1 MSESPFESEVRIELS
16 GVLVSPD
23 AKPTS
28 QESKFL
34 ALSAR
39 NERRNFRL
47 GVTNGVL
54 YGLGTALISHSTIIP
69 SFFSHLTSS
78 SALIGLVSQFE
89 SIGWYLPQFIA
100 ASFVVHWPK
109 KLPLYRLGWWVRG
122 AALFSLAGV
131 TLWSPSS
138 GMLLALAV
146 LFYAS
151 FAVGAGLSGVV
162 FLELVAKTIPP
173 GRRGRFFGLR
183 ISLASVL
190 SVTLGA
196 GAISL
201 LLAGFRF
208 PVNFGFVFLAAA
220 VIVTVGLGF
229 MAFMR
234 EPRTTT
240 VPDPRSLTEHF
251 REGWNIYRDN
261 KRYSNYINTRM
272 LMSTCTIGVPFLVI
286 FAHKRLGFHTSDLGI
301 FVAADCVGTIVGN
314 YFWERL
320 TDRHSAKVCLQ
331 AATITNVA
339 LPIIVLLYLWLPL
352 PKLLYAS
359 VFSIA
364 AAFDAGTSIG
374 GMTYIIE
381 ISPEHDR
388 STYIGLFNSLM
399 SLPLM
404 LTALA
409 GALLDFAGYGILYAL
424 VLALS
429 IASLVAVR
437 RLDAH

>member
-1 MSESPFESEVRIELS
+1 MSESQFDAEARIELS
-16 GVLVSPD
+16 VE
-23 AKPTS
+23 PTQ
-28 QESKFL
+28 QEVKFL
-34 ALSAR
+34 EMSVK

-54 YGLGTALISHSTIIP
+54 YGLGTAFIARSTIIP

-109 KLPLYRLGWWVRG
+109 KLPLYRFGWWVRG
-122 AALFSLAGV
+122 GALFSLAAV
-131 TLWSPSS
+131 TLWSPSAAV
-138 GMLLALAV
+138 LLALTV
-146 LFYAS
+146 LLYAT
-151 FAVGAGLSGVV
+151 FAAGAGLSGVV
-162 FLELVAKTIPP
+162 FLELVAKTIPAK
-173 GRRGRFFGLR
+173 RRGRFFGLR

-190 SVTLGA
+190 SVTIGA
-196 GAISL
+196 GAISV

-220 VIVTVGLGF
+220 LIVTVGLGF

-234 EPRTTT
+234 EPRTLT
-240 VPDPRSLTEHF
+240 VPDERTLIEHF
-251 REGWNIYRDN
+251 REGWKIYRAD

-272 LMSTCTIGVPFLVI
+272 LMSTCTIGVPFLVL
-286 FAHKRLGFHTSDLGI
+286 FAHKKLGFHTSDLGI
-301 FVAADCVGTIVGN
+301 FVAADCIGTIVGN
-314 YFWERL
+314 FFWERL
-320 TDRHSAKVCLQ
+320 TDRRSAKVCLQ

-339 LPIIVLLYLWLPL
+339 LPIVVLLYLWLPL

-404 LTALA
+404 LTAAA
-409 GALLDFAGYGILYAL
+409 GALLDLTGYGVLYGL
-424 VLALS
+424 VFALS
-429 IASLVAVR
+429 VASLFAVR
-437 RLDAH
+437 KLDVK

>member
-1 MSESPFESEVRIELS
+1 MSDASFDSEVRIELS
-16 GVLVSPD
+16 GE
-23 AKPTS
+23 PTP
-28 QESKFL
+28 QEKKFH

-39 NERRNFRL
+39 NNRRNFRL

-54 YGLGTALISHSTIIP
+54 YGLGTSFIARTTIIP

-109 KLPLYRLGWWVRG
+109 KLPLYRFGWWVRS
-122 AALFSLAGV
+122 AALFSLAAV
-131 TLWSPSS
+131 TLWSP
-138 GMLLALAV
+138 GAALLLAATIL
-146 LFYAS
+146 LYAT

-162 FLELVAKTIPP
+162 FLELVAKTIPAR
-173 GRRGRFFGLR
+173 RRGRFFGLR

-208 PVNFGFVFLAAA
+208 PVNFGFLFLAAA
-220 VIVTVGLGF
+220 LIVTVGLGF

-234 EPRTTT
+234 EPRSPA
-240 VPDPRSLTEHF
+240 VPDQRTLVEHF
-251 REGWNIYRDN
+251 REGWKIYRAD
-261 KRYSNYINTRM
+261 KRYSSYINTRM

-286 FAHKRLGFHTSDLGI
+286 FAHKKLGFHTGDLGI
-301 FVAADCVGTIVGN
+301 FVAADCLGTIIGN
-314 YFWERL
+314 FFWERL
-320 TDRHSAKVCLQ
+320 TDRRSAKVCLE
-331 AATITNVA
+331 AATIANLA

-404 LTALA
+404 LTAVA
-409 GALLDFAGYGILYAL
+409 GALLDLTGYGFLYAL

-429 IASLVAVR
+429 IASLLAVR
-437 RLDAH
+437 RLEAGR

>member
-1 MSESPFESEVRIELS
+1 MSESQFESEARIELS
-16 GVLVSPD
+16 NEATP
-23 AKPTS
+23 
-28 QESKFL
+28 QEAKFL
-34 ALSAR
+34 AMSSR

-54 YGLGTALISHSTIIP
+54 YGLGTSFISRSTIIP

-122 AALFSLAGV
+122 TALFLLAGV

-138 GMLLALAV
+138 SVLLACGV
-146 LFYAS
+146 LLYGM
-151 FAVGAGLSGVV
+151 FAAGSGLSGVV
-162 FLELVAKTIPP
+162 FLELVAKTIPAK
-173 GRRGRFFGLR
+173 RRGRFFGLR
-183 ISLASVL
+183 ISMASLL
-190 SVTLGA
+190 SVTIGA
-196 GAISL
+196 GVISL
-201 LLAGFRF
+201 LLSGFKF
-208 PVNFGFVFLAAA
+208 PTDFGLVFLVAA

-234 EPRTTT
+234 EPRTPI
-240 VPDPRSLTEHF
+240 VPDARTLLEHF
-251 REGWNIYRDN
+251 REGWKVYHAD
-261 KRYSNYINTRM
+261 KLFANYIHTRM
-272 LMSTCTIGVPFLVI
+272 LMSTATIGVPFLVI
-286 FAHKRLGFHTSDLGI
+286 FAHNRLGFHTSDLGI
-301 FVAADCVGTIVGN
+301 FVAADCIGTIVGN
-314 YFWERL
+314 FFWERL
-320 TDRHSAKVCLQ
+320 TDRRSAKICLE
-331 AATITNVA
+331 AAAITNVA
-339 LPIIVLLYLWLPL
+339 LPIIVLLYLWFPL
-352 PKLLYAS
+352 PKILYAL
-359 VFSIA
+359 VFSVA

-404 LTALA
+404 LTAVA
-409 GALLDFAGYGILYAL
+409 GALLDLTGYGVLYAL

-429 IASLVAVR
+429 VASLFAVR
-437 RLDAH
+437 KLH

>member
-1 MSESPFESEVRIELS
+1 MSESAFDSEARIELS
-16 GVLVSPD
+16 GEP
-23 AKPTS
+23 AP
-28 QESKFL
+28 QEAKFL
-34 ALSAR
+34 KLSAK

-54 YGLGTALISHSTIIP
+54 YGLGTSLISHSTIIP

-109 KLPLYRLGWWVRG
+109 KLPMYRFGWWVRG
-122 AALFSLAGV
+122 AALFSLAAV
-131 TLWSPSS
+131 TLWSPSATV
-138 GMLLALAV
+138 LLTFAV
-146 LFYAS
+146 LLYAI
-151 FAVGAGLSGVV
+151 FAAGSGLSGVV
-162 FLELVAKTIPP
+162 FLELVAKTIPAK
-173 GRRGRFFGLR
+173 RRGRFFGLR
-183 ISLASVL
+183 ISLASIL
-190 SVTLGA
+190 SVTIGA

-208 PVNFGFVFLAAA
+208 PTNFGFVFLASAI
-220 VIVTVGLGF
+220 IVSVGLGF

-234 EPRTTT
+234 EPRTAT
-240 VPDPRSLTEHF
+240 VPDRRTLLEHF
-251 REGWNIYRDN
+251 REGWKIYKTD

-272 LMSTCTIGVPFLVI
+272 LMSTATIGVPFLVI
-286 FAHKRLGFHTSDLGI
+286 FAHKRLGFQTSDLGM
-301 FVAADCVGTIVGN
+301 FVAADCIGTIVGN
-314 YFWERL
+314 FFWERL
-320 TDRHSAKVCLQ
+320 TDRRSAKVCLEV
-331 AATITNVA
+331 ATIVNVA

-409 GALLDFAGYGILYAL
+409 GALLDFAGYGILYGL

-429 IASLVAVR
+429 VVSLFAVR
-437 RLDAH
+437 KLEAR